1 MRWRSGDATY
11 RLNEPSRR
19 RKRASRLVI
28 AFLAL
33 MTAER
38 AQAETFEFEGPYAVQ
53 VLHQGSEIEISG
65 TFSWAL
71 PQQVSVALAEAPQA
85 RLVRFESPGGH
96 IKAAIEVAEMIR
108 ARNLD
113 TYVGRTCASA
123 CTIAFLAGHQRFAT
137 ETARLGFHQA
147 HGPGLTPADS
157 NLLLR
162 LVYQN
167 YSLPPAFIAH
177 VLRTPPQDLWVPDL
191 AELRRAGVVTDIAPT
206 ATLAAS
212 VASVPA
218 GVHGN

>member
-1 MRWRSGDATY
+1 MRWRPGDAIY

-19 RKRASRLVI
+19 RKQTSRLVI
-28 AFLAL
+28 AVLAL

-38 AQAETFEFEGPYAVQ
+38 AQAETFEFEGPYAVR

-71 PQQVSVALAEAPQA
+71 PQQVGVALAEAPRA
-85 RLVRFESPGGH
+85 RLVRLESPGGH
-96 IKAAIEVAEMIR
+96 IKAALEVADMLR

-113 TYVGRTCASA
+113 TYVGRICASA
-123 CTIAFLAGHQRFAT
+123 CTIVFLAGHQRFAT
-137 ETARLGFHQA
+137 EAARLGFHQA

-162 LVYQN
+162 LAYQN
-167 YSLPPAFIAH
+167 YALPPAFIAH

-206 ATLAAS
+206 EAIAAS
-212 VASVPA
+212 VALGPT
-218 GVHGN
+218 GVHD